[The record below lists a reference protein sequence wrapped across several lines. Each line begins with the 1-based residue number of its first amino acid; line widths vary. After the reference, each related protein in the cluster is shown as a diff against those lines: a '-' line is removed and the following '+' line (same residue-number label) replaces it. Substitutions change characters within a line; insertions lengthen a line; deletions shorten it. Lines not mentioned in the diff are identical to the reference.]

1 MATRTN
7 PGGDRAAL
15 VRGALAVGFL
25 ALTGAVVAAV
35 ASPAEGYEL
44 SIYAGTPPAFWV
56 GAGLAMGIA
65 LAVAL
70 AERPG
75 ATRALALV
83 LGGETAAAVVGLPV
97 LRRYRYNGTADA
109 LTHLG
114 WTRDLAGGVQSPL
127 ELFYPGVHV
136 LALVVRRASGLG
148 IERSLLVAVLVGFL
162 VVLVFV
168 PLTVRAATSRDG
180 AVVAAAFAGFLLLP
194 INTIS
199 THPSAHPFTQTTLF
213 SALVLYLLVR
223 FVRLPER
230 SAAPFRPTAVG
241 VLLALAGVAAV
252 LYHPQQ
258 AANLL
263 VVFAA
268 VSLVQ
273 FVYRRRRPD
282 HVVARHRPLYGQTAL
297 LAAAFV
303 GWSFRFDLPLVALET
318 LAGAVRGY
326 LTGNPPTAARGIQTQ
341 GESLAAIGVGLPE
354 IFAKLFLVGAV
365 FAALAGGLMLA
376 ALLGRLDEETPGSNA
391 VVVYLTAGLVTVV
404 PLFVVYLFGSVSE
417 QYFRHFGFIMLL
429 VTVLGA
435 LALARL
441 TDALAGPLGRRAVLA
456 GVGLAFAVM
465 LPLSLAAVFPSPWV
479 YQPTQ
484 HVSDAQLAGYGTALD
499 VHDAE
504 VPVAGVRQGPWR
516 YSHGI
521 RGVAE
526 SRQQRAR
533 VRYDRRVPPGDLD
546 RVADLFDGP
555 TYLAVSQYD
564 REREVRAYAER
575 RYSSE
580 GFDSLDAQP
589 GVDRVHANGEVEL
602 YYVETPVTEP

>member
-1 MATRTN
+1 MSKRRPFIGETTARLLLVA
-7 PGGDRAAL
+7 GFAAL
-15 VRGALAVGFL
+15 FVA
-25 ALTGAVVAAV
+25 VAA
-35 ASPAEGYEL
+35 AFHSPADGYEL

-56 GAGLAMGIA
+56 GAGLAMLAA
-65 LAVAL
+65 LVVAF

-75 ATRALALV
+75 ANRALALV
-83 LGGETAAAVVGLPV
+83 LGGETTAAVVGLPV
-97 LRRYRYNGTADA
+97 LRRYRFNGTADA

-114 WTRDLAGGVQSPL
+114 WTRDLAAGVQSPL

-136 LALVVRRASGLG
+136 LALVVQRASGLG

-168 PLTVRAATSRDG
+168 PLAVRATTSRDW

-199 THPSAHPFTQTTLF
+199 THASAHPFTQTTLL

-223 FVRLPER
+223 YVRLPER
-230 SAAPFRPTAVG
+230 AASPLGPAAIG
-241 VLLALAGVAAV
+241 LLLALAGVAVV
-252 LYHPQQ
+252 LFHPQQ

-263 VVFAA
+263 VVFVA

-273 FVYRRRRPD
+273 FAYRRHRPD
-282 HVVARHRPLYGQTAL
+282 HTIARHRPLYGQTAL

-326 LTGNPPTAARGIQTQ
+326 LTGNPPTAGRGIQTQ

-376 ALLGRLDEETPGSNA
+376 ALLGRLDEETPESNA
-391 VVVYLTAGLVTVV
+391 VVVYLTAGVV
-404 PLFVVYLFGSVSE
+404 AVAPLFAVYLVGSVSE

-429 VTVLGA
+429 VTVLGT
-435 LALARL
+435 LALVRL
-441 TDALAGPLGRRAVLA
+441 TDALSGLVGRRAALA
-456 GVGLAFAVM
+456 GVALAFAVV

-484 HVSDAQLAGYGTALD
+484 HVSDAQLAGYETALS

-504 VPVAGVRQGPWR
+504 DPVAGVRQGPWR

-521 RGVAE
+521 VGVAE
-526 SRQQRAR
+526 SRQARAR
-533 VRYDRRVPPGDLD
+533 VVYDERVPPGDLD
-546 RVADLFDGP
+546 RVAELFDEP

-602 YYVETPVTEP
+602 YYVD